1 MTPEVTASANTVGP
15 VLRRPRNQKK
25 HRHLRILGSLI
36 RTRERNLRK
45 TAMVKIQRKRMQQM
59 KARILKMVPQ
69 KKMEIPVPMVRRNK
83 ENLVKKIRMIPMS
96 SLTIRIQ
103 KKTNLTRALKMERK
117 RSQKERK
124 TAEKML
130 IRPRRIQ
137 TRTMMRKMRL
147 QTT

>member
-1 MTPEVTASANTVGP
+1 
-15 VLRRPRNQKK
+15 
-25 HRHLRILGSLI
+25 
-36 RTRERNLRK
+36 
-45 TAMVKIQRKRMQQM
+45 
-59 KARILKMVPQ
+59 
-69 KKMEIPVPMVRRNK
+69 
-83 ENLVKKIRMIPMS
+83 MS

-124 TAEKML
+124 TAQKML

>member
-1 MTPEVTASANTVGP
+1 
-15 VLRRPRNQKK
+15 
-25 HRHLRILGSLI
+25 
-36 RTRERNLRK
+36 
-45 TAMVKIQRKRMQQM
+45 M